1 MRWLSR
7 AVFLAGC
14 PALSALLMIPDLRA
28 EEKKDRHWSLQLEL
42 EGQYDDN
49 ITELSDND
57 KDRVGEPGS
66 EDRFKVDSADDYV
79 LQPSVRFGYARACI
93 PRVET
98 ALRLD
103 ARGWIYTRNSIKN
116 YESAGFRL
124 SQDLSAARRYET
136 RLVVN
141 AGYQPEYYLRELR
154 VPQRSLDLGRTVRDS
169 AIYSSLK
176 YGGGI
181 EQVLVPKH
189 LELAISASEETR
201 DYDAPFDERDG
212 TLSGYGARLE
222 WQPMKDGAL
231 AFDAGYRIESY
242 DADGDDPSTPAVEG
256 DISSDRRIVSA
267 GVDFRWGK
275 RDRRGGVSLNA
286 SREKRDFTS
295 NDPLDTFHFERE
307 DDKTELNVTFR
318 KALGNLVYFEAGLSR
333 EDNKSDLAP
342 GASAN
347 SGDDITDYTRDI
359 ISAGV
364 GWRF

>member
-7 AVFLAGC
+7 TLIVAGC

-28 EEKKDRHWSLQLEL
+28 EEKQDRHWSLQFEL

-49 ITELSDND
+49 ITELSDSD
-57 KDRVGEPGS
+57 KDRVGQPGS
-66 EDRFKVDSADDYV
+66 EDRFRIDSADDYV

-93 PRVET
+93 PHVET
-98 ALRLD
+98 ALRFD

-154 VPQRSLDLGRTVRDS
+154 VPQRSLDAGQTVRDS
-169 AIYSSLK
+169 AIFSSLK

-189 LELAISASEETR
+189 LELAISASDESR

-222 WQPMKDGAL
+222 WQPMKDGDL
-231 AFDAGYRIESY
+231 SFDAGYRIESY
-242 DADGDDPSTPAVEG
+242 DADGDDPATPAVEG
-256 DISSDRRIVSA
+256 DISSDRRTLSA
-267 GVDFRWGK
+267 GVDLRWGK
-275 RDRRGGVSLNA
+275 RDRRGSVAFNA
-286 SREKRDFTS
+286 SREKRDFTT

-307 DDKTELNVTFR
+307 DDKTELSVTFR
-318 KALGNLVYFEAGLSR
+318 KALGKLVYFEAGLAR
-333 EDNKSDLAP
+333 EDNTSDLAP
-342 GASAN
+342 GASTS
-347 SGDDITDYTRDI
+347 SGDDVTDYTRDI